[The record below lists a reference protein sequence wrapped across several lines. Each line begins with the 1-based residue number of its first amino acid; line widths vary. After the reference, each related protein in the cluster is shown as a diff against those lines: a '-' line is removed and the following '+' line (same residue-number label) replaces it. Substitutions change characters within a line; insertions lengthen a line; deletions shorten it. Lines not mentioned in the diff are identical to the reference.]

1 MQVLVKMLDGHHFY
15 KNYFL
20 LYYYLLKM
28 SFEQTIQQWISLD
41 DQIKIYNQ
49 KLKDLRERKNVIE
62 KSAIELVSDN
72 KLLNSSIKIN
82 DSNLKIV
89 NTKITSPLTFKYLE
103 KSLGR
108 IIKNNDDVQR
118 ILTFLKN
125 NRETKIIQEIKR
137 FYNN

>member
-1 MQVLVKMLDGHHFY
+1 
-15 KNYFL
+15 
-20 LYYYLLKM
+20 M